1 VTDGGAEAAFAD
13 AKGHCEMAVN
23 QASIAKPDTI
33 TTSHGQVIEA
43 WHPKKRLPW
52 SKIGLHAVL
61 IFWCAVVIFPL
72 LWVVLL
78 SLKSLPDSYQRYIWP
93 HNFMEPLFSHYKW
106 VWTERGTVRTNFINS
121 VLVTVGTIICATVA
135 SVFAGYALVHLK
147 TPAKKV
153 VIALLVASLFF
164 PTRVTALVGIYQIQH
179 RLGLI
184 NETWSL
190 ILPYTAL
197 SVAISTF
204 IMRGIFETVPKEIVD
219 SARIDGASSFRALV
233 GILFPLV
240 KNGIVVV
247 IIVNFVAAWGEYLLA
262 LTLMNDADQR
272 TLPVFIATAS
282 GGMGAWIWPRLAALY
297 IMAITP
303 GLVVFALAQRW
314 YMKGLQEGAL
324 KA

>member
-1 VTDGGAEAAFAD
+1 MTTGETAISQPAARA
-13 AKGHCEMAVN
+13 ATV
-23 QASIAKPDTI
+23 S
-33 TTSHGQVIEA
+33 SVIEA
-43 WHPKKRLPW
+43 WHPKRGLPW
-52 SKIGLHAVL
+52 SKISLHAVL
-61 IFWCAVVIFPL
+61 IFWCVIVLFPL

-78 SLKSLPDSYQRYIWP
+78 SMKSLPDAYQRYIWP
-93 HNFMEPLFSHYKW
+93 KDFIEPLYSHYKW

-121 VLVTVGTIICATVA
+121 VMVTVGTVVCATTA
-135 SVFAGYALVHLK
+135 SVLAGYALVHLK
-147 TPAKKV
+147 TPAKR
-153 VIALLVASLFF
+153 VILALFVASLFF
-164 PTRVTALVGIYQIQH
+164 PTRVTALIGIYHIQH

-184 NETWSL
+184 NQTWSL

-204 IMRGIFETVPKEIVD
+204 IMRGMFETVPKEIVD
-219 SARIDGASSFRALV
+219 SARVDGASSLRALV

-303 GLVVFALAQRW
+303 GLVVFAVAQRW

>member
-1 VTDGGAEAAFAD
+1 
-13 AKGHCEMAVN
+13 MAVS
-23 QASIAKPDTI
+23 QASI
-33 TTSHGQVIEA
+33 GQSAARPVDDARVIEA
-43 WHPKKRLPW
+43 WHPKRRFPW
-52 SKIGLHAVL
+52 QKVGLHAVL
-61 IFWCAVVIFPL
+61 IFWCLIVVLPL
-72 LWVVLL
+72 LWVILL
-78 SLKSLPDSYQRYIWP
+78 SLKSLPDAYQRYVWP
-93 HNFMEPLFSHYKW
+93 KDFMEPISAHYKW
-106 VWTERGTVRTNFINS
+106 VWEERGTVRTNFVNS
-121 VLVTVGTIICATVA
+121 VLVTVGTIICATVT
-135 SVFAGYALVHLK
+135 SVMAGYALVHLK
-147 TPAKKV
+147 TPAKK
-153 VIALLVASLFF
+153 IILAALVASLFF
-164 PTRVTALVGIYQIQH
+164 PTRVTALIGIYHIQN

-184 NETWSL
+184 NQTWSL

-219 SARIDGASSFRALV
+219 SARVDGAGSLRALL
-233 GILFPLV
+233 GILLPLI

-272 TLPVFIATAS
+272 TLPVFIASAS

-303 GLVVFALAQRW
+303 GLVVFAIAQRW